1 MIPKYKILFASL
13 IFGAFSHA
21 QELNCEVSI
30 VPSNK
35 VEVNTTEQEIL
46 RQLEEVMRDFMNNTK
61 WTKDNF
67 KVEERINCQIQFQI
81 TNIPSPGIYEGK
93 IQIQSSRPAFNS
105 SYNSLLLSYR
115 DESVTIP
122 FSRGAMMNYSSTQF
136 KDNLTS
142 LLAFYAYYII
152 GMDYDSFSL
161 KGGTEYLQEA
171 QNIVLNASTSGY
183 PGWNSDQ
190 SGNKTNRYW
199 LIDNALHALL
209 EPLRE
214 CIYEYNRFG
223 VDLLYDDKTTARINM
238 YEALNKLSK
247 VVATRPGSLNI
258 TSFVQGRTNE
268 LKMVYAEAPPA
279 DKQKLVQLLK
289 RLDPVNSPKF
299 DEILK

>member
-1 MIPKYKILFASL
+1 MIRKYKILFSALLCSGIL
-13 IFGAFSHA
+13 SA

-35 VEVNTTEQEIL
+35 VEVNTTEQEIF
-46 RQLEEVMRDFMNNTK
+46 RQLEEIMRDFMNNTK

-67 KVEERINCQIQFQI
+67 KLEERINCQIQFQV
-81 TNIPSPGIYEGK
+81 TNIPSPGLYEGK

-105 SYNSLLLSYR
+105 NYNSLILNYR

-122 FSRGAMMNYSSTQF
+122 FSRGAMLNFSSTQF

-152 GMDYDSFSL
+152 GMDYDSFGL
-161 KGGTEYLQEA
+161 KGGTAYLQEA

-199 LIDNALHALL
+199 LIDNALHQLF

-214 CIYEYNRFG
+214 CVYEYHRKG
-223 VDLLYDDKTTARINM
+223 VDLLYDDKTTARTNM
-238 YEALNKLSK
+238 YDALNKLAK
-247 VVATRPGSLNI
+247 VVATRPGSLNL
-258 TSFVQGRTNE
+258 TTFVQAKSTE
-268 LKMVYAEAPPA
+268 LKMVYADATPA
-279 DKQKLVQLLK
+279 EKQKLVQLLK
-289 RLDPVNSPKF
+289 RLDPVNSPKY